1 MERLKTTRLSL
12 PLVIFV
18 LFVKS
23 SLQQGFT
30 PFGLRGFGRPP
41 LFRGFGPPPPGLP
54 RLLPPPLGLPGFLG
68 AGPPL
73 PIVSPPLTTLTEGG
87 AGSFS
92 LSGDTVP
99 STLDLSG
106 FSGSVQTLPT
116 GTGTSI
122 AGQSGFGGDLFSL
135 SDPTN
140 SLNTQNL
147 ITTLT
152 GGDALLGGS
161 TSSLTNSL
169 ATGMITSDAGVPEG
183 VDPASAAE
191 SSFVSRFSNGN
202 INDGGSTTFT
212 LPGQLNSFDSVP
224 VSSSRSFDPTA
235 ILNSVFRSPGATP
248 STSTVT
254 VGDNSP
260 NQIIFTSGV
269 SNNAAPS
276 NLVQRQTMTA
286 ENTGERIPTI
296 NELQQMFTPTELSRN
311 GGNTVIVSS
320 ADPRSGG
327 NTRGSETR
335 ITNMNS
341 VTTVNRV
348 DDPRRSQASNPSD
361 ELNMEFR
368 NFIRADGGQTDPND
382 ILYRFP
388 SSTSSLNT
396 ASSISSERMSLPSNS
411 ILGETADPRAGSRT
425 TITEIRSN
433 TNIGSDPLNSQM
445 TSSFATD
452 PRLVLDPATS
462 SISSTRDTGP
472 VNRPLSSV
480 NSSENKSNVII
491 NGNSNIVGSNV
502 DMNRFIRNNEV
513 QIPQTINLQRSDF
526 ENSVSNRRS
535 RVESPISPV
544 NSFNERF
551 DVRADPLNARAD
563 PSNIRTDPL
572 NFRTDPLNI
581 RRDPSTL
588 RTDPLDIRRD
598 PSNLRTDPLDIRRD
612 PSTLRTDP
620 LDIRRDPS
628 TVRTD
633 PLDIRRDPLDIR
645 TDPWDIRRDPSTV
658 RTDPLDIRTDP
669 WDIRRDP
676 STVRTD
682 PLDIRRDPSTVRTDP
697 LDIRTD
703 PWDIRRDPSTVR
715 TDPLNVRSDTLNV
728 RTDPLNDSLRTQQ
741 TTRSQDPGNDP
752 QRGSKIV
759 FVDGQNTEDDRGA
772 TRGVVFPANEIAA
785 NTRMATDAGNSD
797 TQPRVNINFN
807 FPANQLAFNTN
818 RPTVSSN
825 SSGGVDPLT
834 ASQQVPDIRL
844 FQRPSELWGSEAGA
858 SDPGRPRMVDSRTGS
873 LPTASMVQRFETTNQ
888 VPRGNSNG
896 DDPSI
901 FQQTDP
907 NRGNGGMTLQ
917 DATIN
922 MQPSSFQRFQST
934 DGIPRTNADVLDP
947 NNFGT
952 MGSNRARGGT
962 TSQNDPGSTMQRF
975 TTTNQATGGNDEETD
990 PRITGNVRDPN
1001 SNRMDSQTA
1010 QSGFNVRNPE
1020 VSVNPQPSVAPTTR
1034 RFIKKTTTIRRFIV
1048 DPNENQTANS
1058 SQTATAQGSD
1068 PNASLFAR
1076 MNFGFS
1082 NINTSSNTNTG
1093 ASTNM
1098 ADTSGMPRIM
1108 GNQNSL
1114 QTSRFSQ
1121 SVLPGNIG
1129 GTNSFVNAADST
1141 NNENRQPI
1149 RTRFATASDPQSQS
1163 SRTIA
1168 GQAPNSIAMDPSF
1181 ASNMDP
1187 SVNQDTINRFVS
1199 TSNMADSG
1207 RTPQIMG
1214 VQNSLQTSRFSQSVL
1229 PGNTGNIG
1237 GSNSFVTTRGFNND
1251 EDGRPSMTRFVTS
1264 SDPQSQG
1271 TGTRQTSNSIST
1283 NSAISPSSIETRFA
1297 PSSTGNLFR
1306 SLPSVEGSGFTNS
1319 GFPSASGQNIG
1330 IGGFV
1335 STNAGGSPGTQ
1346 NSESS
1351 IFERFGGTSAG
1362 SGFQTLRSTGDN
1374 FAVRSRQASNSS
1386 VVRNSAG
1393 SRNGNSNDVT
1403 IIETSRRNVVL
1414 SSENPGGNPG
1424 GERNGEVAR
1433 GSTLPPIVPVNDTQS
1448 CLSIGCP
1455 TGEQCTFN
1463 QNFLCPEWAEAS
1475 ACQCR
1480 QGCQAYN
1487 RFIPLGTRLSVDTC
1501 GNVCVCNNNDGIAD
1515 CTQTPCN

>member
-54 RLLPPPLGLPGFLG
+54 RLLPPPLGLPGFPG

-73 PIVSPPLTTLTEGG
+73 PIVSPPLTTLTGG
-87 AGSFS
+87 GTGGIS
-92 LSGDTVP
+92 LSSGDTVP
-99 STLDLSG
+99 STFDLSG

-122 AGQSGFGGDLFSL
+122 AGQSGFGGDLFTL

-169 ATGMITSDAGVPEG
+169 ATGVITSDAGVPEG

-212 LPGQLNSFDSVP
+212 LPGQLNSFDSAP

-235 ILNSVFRSPGATP
+235 ILNSVFRSPGVAP

-254 VGDNSP
+254 VVDNSP

-276 NLVQRQTMTA
+276 NLVQRQTMAA

-311 GGNTVIVSS
+311 GGDTGIVSS
-320 ADPRSGG
+320 SDPRSGS
-327 NTRGSETR
+327 NRRGGETR
-335 ITNMNS
+335 ITSLNS

-348 DDPRRSQASNPSD
+348 DDPRRSQVSSPSD

-368 NFIRADGGQTDPND
+368 NFIRADGGQTDPSD

-388 SSTSSLNT
+388 PSSSNLNT
-396 ASSISSERMSLPSNS
+396 ASSVSSERMLLPSNS

-433 TNIGSDPLNSQM
+433 TNIGSDPLNAQM

-452 PRLVLDPATS
+452 PRLVLEPATS
-462 SISSTRDTGP
+462 SISGTRGTGP
-472 VNRPLSSV
+472 VSQDGNRFDNRLINRPLSTV

-513 QIPQTINLQRSDF
+513 QIPQSINLQRSDF
-526 ENSVSNRRS
+526 ENSVSNTRS

-563 PSNIRTDPL
+563 PSNVRTDPL
-572 NFRTDPLNI
+572 NVRGDPLNI
-581 RRDPSTL
+581 RT
-588 RTDPLDIRRD
+588 
-598 PSNLRTDPLDIRRD
+598 
-612 PSTLRTDP
+612 
-620 LDIRRDPS
+620 DPS

-633 PLDIRRDPLDIR
+633 P
-645 TDPWDIRRDPSTV
+645 STV
-658 RTDPLDIRTDP
+658 RA
-669 WDIRRDP
+669 
-676 STVRTD
+676 
-682 PLDIRRDPSTVRTDP
+682 
-697 LDIRTD
+697 
-703 PWDIRRDPSTVR
+703 
-715 TDPLNVRSDTLNV
+715 DPLNVRADPLNV
-728 RTDPLNDSLRTQQ
+728 RTDPLNNATRRQQ
-741 TTRSQDPGNDP
+741 TIRAQDPGNDP

-759 FVDGQNTEDDRGA
+759 FVDGQNTEDDGRA
-772 TRGVVFPANEIAA
+772 TRGVVFPGNQIAP
-785 NTRMATDAGNSD
+785 NSGVATDAGNPD

-807 FPANQLAFNTN
+807 FPANQLGFNTN
-818 RPTVSSN
+818 LPTVSSN
-825 SSGGVDPLT
+825 SSSSVDPLT
-834 ASQQVPDIRL
+834 ASQPVPDIRL
-844 FQRPSELWGSEAGA
+844 FQRPSESWGREIGA
-858 SDPGRPRMVDSRTGS
+858 SDPGRSRMMDFRTGS
-873 LPTASMVQRFETTNQ
+873 LPTASTVQRFETTNQ

-896 DDPSI
+896 VDPSI

-934 DGIPRTNADVLDP
+934 DGIPRANADMLDP
-947 NNFGT
+947 NNFST
-952 MGSNRARGGT
+952 IGSNRARGGT
-962 TSQNDPGSTMQRF
+962 ISQNDPGSIMQRF
-975 TTTNQATGGNDEETD
+975 PNTNQVTGGNDEETD
-990 PRITGNVRDPN
+990 PRITGDVGDPN
-1001 SNRMDSQTA
+1001 RSGNRMNSQTA
-1010 QSGFNVRNPE
+1010 QPGFNVRNPE
-1020 VSVNPQPSVAPTTR
+1020 ISVNPQPSGDPTTR

-1048 DPNENQTANS
+1048 DPNENQTATS
-1058 SQTATAQGSD
+1058 SQTITAQGSD
-1068 PNASLFAR
+1068 PNAGRFAR

-1082 NINTSSNTNTG
+1082 NLNTSSNTNTV
-1093 ASTNM
+1093 ASTMNQEAMNRFVPSSNM
-1098 ADTSGMPRIM
+1098 AETSGMPRIM
-1108 GNQNSL
+1108 GVQKSSQTIRFSQSVLPENIGGTNSFVNAVDSTNDENRQPIMTRFVMASDPQSQGSRTIAGQVQNSIAMDPSFATNRDPLRNRETENRIVTSSNMADPSRTSQIIGVQNSL

-1121 SVLPGNIG
+1121 SVSQGNTG
-1129 GTNSFVNAADST
+1129 GPISFVNAVDST
-1141 NNENRQPI
+1141 NDENRQPLM
-1149 RTRFATASDPQSQS
+1149 TRFVTATDQQGQGSG
-1163 SRTIA
+1163 TIA
-1168 GQAPNSIAMDPSF
+1168 GQAPNSIAMDSSF
-1181 ASNMDP
+1181 AANMDP
-1187 SVNQDTINRFVS
+1187 SVNQDTMNRFVS

-1229 PGNTGNIG
+1229 PGNTGNTG
-1237 GSNSFVTTRGFNND
+1237 GSNSFVTTRGSNND
-1251 EDGRPSMTRFVTS
+1251 EDGQPTMTRFVTA

-1271 TGTRQTSNSIST
+1271 RGTGTGQAQNSIST
-1283 NSAISPSSIETRFA
+1283 NSAMSPSSIETRFA
-1297 PSSTGNLFR
+1297 PSGTGNLFR

-1351 IFERFGGTSAG
+1351 IFERFGGTPAG

-1386 VVRNSAG
+1386 FVRNGAE

-1414 SSENPGGNPG
+1414 SSENSRDNNGGD
-1424 GERNGEVAR
+1424 RNGEVAR
-1433 GSTLPPIVPVNDTQS
+1433 GSTLPPIVAVNDTQS
-1448 CLSIGCP
+1448 CLRSVLEHSNLP
-1455 TGEQCTFN
+1455 NPLETAHN
-1463 QNFLCPEWAEAS
+1463 YHLHNLNFKYVL
-1475 ACQCR
+1475 
-1480 QGCQAYN
+1480 
-1487 RFIPLGTRLSVDTC
+1487 
-1501 GNVCVCNNNDGIAD
+1501 
-1515 CTQTPCN
+1515 TQSL